1 MRNRTGLRD
10 GRELHVLDVENLL
23 GGTYFAP
30 DDVHDLRAGYVL
42 ATVMSPDA
50 QVVVGA
56 SANASAISGG
66 VGWPGSGVRI
76 RRGPNGADLA
86 LVEVLEQEDASSRF
100 ERIYIG
106 SGDGIFAPV
115 AAALAGLGV
124 YVTVVSRRAALS
136 GALRLACAQV
146 IYLDVPEAI
155 VARSRRAEA
164 A

>member
-1 MRNRTGLRD
+1 MRKRSVLRD
-10 GRELHVLDVENLL
+10 GRELHILDVENLL

-30 DDVHDLRAGYVL
+30 EDVCDLRAGYLL
-42 ATVMSPDA
+42 ATAMSTNA

-56 SANASAISGG
+56 SADASAISGG
-66 VGWPGSGVRI
+66 VGWPGSGLRL

-86 LVEVLEQEDASSRF
+86 LVDVLEHDDVTNRF

-115 AAALAGLGV
+115 AAELAQHGV
-124 YVTVVSRRAALS
+124 DVTVVSRRAALS
-136 GALRLACAQV
+136 AKLRLASAHV
-146 IYLDVPEAI
+146 IYLDVPEVV
-155 VARSRRAEA
+155 VARARGVA